1 MGGKSSPPP
10 PDYSGLEALSREQL
24 AFSKQQYAD
33 ILPIAQQV
41 AAQQMAAQQQQMQQ
55 AQDYYQYQQETFRP
69 VERGLV
75 ADAQRFNTEAYRE
88 QLAAQAAAAA
98 SQAFGQTQAMS
109 QRAMASRGVNPNSPA
124 GVALAQ
130 QANLGLA
137 AQRAG
142 AMTGARQQ
150 AEQLGWARRMDV
162 TGLGRGLA
170 GASAA
175 AYQGATGAGTAGL
188 TSSMAPGGQYMQG
201 MGKAGQTMSTIT
213 GQQANLY
220 NAGQEREGQ
229 FWGALLGAGATLGG
243 AAIGKYSDRRL
254 KENIEL
260 VGRDERT
267 QLPLYE
273 FEYKGGTRRRF
284 LGVMADD
291 VEKSFP
297 DAVFTMPDGFKA
309 VDYHKLGL
317 EMVEV

>member
-1 MGGKSSPPP
+1 MSAVAVAVSSAAVGLYGANRASKAAKSQAAAAERTAEMQY
-10 PDYSGLEALSREQL
+10 DLGREQL
-24 AFSKQQYAD
+24 DFAKQQYAE
-33 ILPIAQQV
+33 LSPLARQIAD
-41 AAQQMAAQQQQMQQ
+41 QQMAAQQQQMQQ

-109 QRAMASRGVNPNSPA
+109 QRAMAARGVNPNSPA

-170 GASAA
+170 GASTA
-175 AYQGATGAGTAGL
+175 AYQGATGAGTAGIN
-188 TSSMAPGGQYMQG
+188 TSMAPGSQYMQG
-201 MGKAGQTMSTIT
+201 MQQAGQTYGNLFSTQGRMASDAF
-213 GQQANLY
+213 GQY
-220 NAGQEREGQ
+220 MGI
-229 FWGALLGAGATLGG
+229 LGG
-243 AAIGKYSDRRL
+243 LTGMGGNIAAAKFGL
-254 KENIEL
+254 
-260 VGRDERT
+260 
-267 QLPLYE
+267 
-273 FEYKGGTRRRF
+273 GG
-284 LGVMADD
+284 
-291 VEKSFP
+291 
-297 DAVFTMPDGFKA
+297 
-309 VDYHKLGL
+309 
-317 EMVEV
+317 